1 MIGGKPGEVG
11 KGKTIMK
18 TAILSMAALS
28 ALATAAS
35 AQTSEDGFGISWG
48 GQSAICHN
56 DGDESKPR
64 DESYARSVIWDKMV
78 LGEAYRGCDAT
89 PAPMVIDAELRAIDG
104 GTWGLSKPFVGTD
117 AAGREATFRLYV
129 LNSRYSWAFDSASDI
144 EDEGGRAS
152 LDEILNTPE
161 FRQRFCEAKAA
172 FSVGAA
178 SFEGATDRNHRLAGA
193 RAETVTQKLYGTRE
207 TCSEGRIPLLFNL
220 NVGENQEP
228 VPQSSIQ
235 RRVVIVVAEKIA
247 IDLNL
252 EEALRN
258 ALDRQNVF
266 REVSLAEYDLFD
278 LEAR

>member
-1 MIGGKPGEVG
+1 M
-11 KGKTIMK
+11 MK
-18 TAILSMAALS
+18 SMVSAMAGVVLSGAV
-28 ALATAAS
+28 S
-35 AQTSEDGFGISWG
+35 AQTSEDGFGVSWG

-56 DGDESKPR
+56 DGDETKAR

-104 GTWGLSKPFVGTD
+104 GTWGLSAPFTGTD
-117 AAGREATFRLYV
+117 AQGREATFRLYV
-129 LNSRYSWAFDSASDI
+129 LNSRYSWVFDSANAI
-144 EDEGGRAS
+144 EDEGRRAA
-152 LDEILNTPE
+152 LGEILNTPE

-193 RAETVTQKLYGTRE
+193 RAETVTQNLYGTRE
-207 TCSEGRIPLLFNL
+207 TCQEGRIPLLFNL
-220 NVGENQEP
+220 NVGENQES

-247 IDLNL
+247 IDVNL

-258 ALDRQNVF
+258 ALDRQSVF